1 MHSIKKFF
9 DAANQSAA
17 AVNRQIIDITQRNLN
32 LSLNLAKSLASARNP
47 FEIVQLL
54 ARTWRKQVDELT
66 TQAEEVRNRLFGF
79 SSVEPETPDA
89 SPESDLQETAK
100 LKKGHSPAA
109 QDPDTGRLKPNSGT
123 QHVAAPAF
131 ARTVGSGVRAPN
143 ERQLRSRKEGT
154 AEKRSTRLQG
164 PKSLSRDPSQRGEQ
178 KPQAAK
184 TKFKARPSSG
194 PVTRAPARPDREGK
208 SKTQKEGATK
218 ESVPQNL
225 STDIKFG
232 MLDGNPVRF
241 TNLEAWW
248 LVNGAW
254 RQISPGEVLSNA
266 AVMRKARFK
275 QLFPQVPLLP
285 SNAFQSDKH

>member
-17 AVNRQIIDITQRNLN
+17 AVNRKIIDITQRNLN
-32 LSLNLAKSLASARNP
+32 LNLDLAKSLASARNP
-47 FEIVQLL
+47 FEIVKLL
-54 ARTWRKQVDELT
+54 ASTWRKQVDELT
-66 TQAEEVRNRLFGF
+66 AQAEEVRNRLFGF
-79 SSVEPETPDA
+79 SSVEPETPEP

-109 QDPDTGRLKPNSGT
+109 QDPDTGRLRRNSGT
-123 QHVAAPAF
+123 QHVAPPAF

-154 AEKRSTRLQG
+154 AEKRSKRLRG
-164 PKSLSRDPSQRGEQ
+164 PKSLARDQGGEQ
-178 KPQAAK
+178 KLQAAK

-194 PVTRAPARPDREGK
+194 PVTRAAARPDREGK

-218 ESVPQNL
+218 EPVPQNL

-232 MLDGNPVRF
+232 ILDGNPVRF

-285 SNAFQSDKH
+285 SNAFQSDKR

>member
-1 MHSIKKFF
+1 MLSIKKFF
-9 DAANQSAA
+9 DAANQSAT
-17 AVNRQIIDITQRNLN
+17 AVNRKIIDITQRNLN
-32 LSLNLAKSLASARNP
+32 LSLDLAKSLASARNP
-47 FEIVQLL
+47 FEIVTLL
-54 ARTWRKQVDELT
+54 ASTWRKQVDELT

-79 SSVEPETPDA
+79 SSVEPETPEPW
-89 SPESDLQETAK
+89 PESDPQETAK
-100 LKKGHSPAA
+100 LKKGHSPAVLT
-109 QDPDTGRLKPNSGT
+109 PDTGRLRPNSCT
-123 QHVAAPAF
+123 QHVAPSF
-131 ARTVGSGVRAPN
+131 ARTGGSGVRAPN
-143 ERQLRSRKEGT
+143 ERRLRSRKEGT

-194 PVTRAPARPDREGK
+194 PVTPAAARADHEGK
-208 SKTQKEGATK
+208 SKTHKEGATK
-218 ESVPQNL
+218 VPVPQNL

-285 SNAFQSDKH
+285 SNAFQSDKR